1 MAFPSSSVQG
11 LRRPR
16 RNSKILLAS
25 SQRPGWIGTSAPRLN
40 DYAVRNPVASLSAAT
55 LTVGGL
61 LLMGFFLRIGFMP
74 DLDLAGSMALLF
86 AAAVV
91 GLGTLFMLVLATVMP
106 GVATRYLLDEIKR
119 PVTRRALLAVA
130 GPAAGFV
137 AITVLRPLSAP
148 SSPKLLGNWLPWVA
162 FAAVAVIASAALV
175 GAFGRQPWRDAP
187 RKCLHEIATLT
198 GASLVWVLGLLMVVQ
213 AALPVAVDSV
223 HVVWITVLVLV
234 GWLFFIICINAAMA
248 TVPLRHS
255 IFVGPLA
262 GILSLLLLATLTSSF
277 STLSAATVR
286 ALGIGDLRGVSV
298 VVSPET
304 CQALRT
310 MAGAIQ
316 CEPLEDKAQVGL
328 LKNVTILSRVGAHVV
343 MEKAPAAAST
353 PAPRRVVLR
362 KDAVVLWTP
371 GSPTR

>member
-1 MAFPSSSVQG
+1 MAFPPSSAPG
-11 LRRPR
+11 PRRLG
-16 RNSKILLAS
+16 RNSKNMPVSPKRA
-25 SQRPGWIGTSAPRLN
+25 GWIGTSAPRLN

-91 GLGTLFMLVLATVMP
+91 GLATLFMLVLATVMP

-119 PVTRRALLAVA
+119 PVTGRALLAMA
-130 GPAAGFV
+130 GPAAVFV
-137 AITVLRPLSAP
+137 AIAVLQPLFAP
-148 SSPKLLGNWLPWVA
+148 STPKLLGNWLWAA
-162 FAAVAVIASAALV
+162 FAASAVIASAAQV
-175 GAFGRQPWRDAP
+175 GAFGMPRWRDAP
-187 RKCLHEIATLT
+187 RQCLREIATLT

-213 AALPVAVDSV
+213 AALNVAVDSV
-223 HVVWITVLVLV
+223 HAVWITVFVLV

-248 TVPLRHS
+248 AIPLRHS
-255 IFVGPLA
+255 ILVGPLA
-262 GILSLLLLATLTSSF
+262 GVVSLLLLAMLTSSF

-286 ALGIGDLRGVSV
+286 LLGIGDLRGVSV

-310 MAGAIQ
+310 MAGSIQ
-316 CEPLEDKAQVGL
+316 CEPLEDKAQAGL
-328 LKNVTILSRVGAHVV
+328 LKDVTIVSRVGAHVV
-343 MEKAPAAAST
+343 LEKAPAAAPT
-353 PAPRRVVLR
+353 PVPRRLVLR
-362 KDAVVLWTP
+362 KDAVVLWMTP
-371 GSPTR
+371 GSAAR